1 MNGLLPLPRLKPR
14 WQHRKAKAEEEA
26 SFDSCSN
33 SMAHHEIN
41 SLSLCLNQ
49 KKQSAGIDNANRG
62 ADKTAAPEARQGPFP
77 HRPKREWLT
86 RGPWDLN
93 HRSGRHEFICTK
105 ALVDQLHGHKI
116 FLNS

>member
-1 MNGLLPLPRLKPR
+1 MMNV
-14 WQHRKAKAEEEA
+14 
-26 SFDSCSN
+26 
-33 SMAHHEIN
+33 
-41 SLSLCLNQ
+41 
-49 KKQSAGIDNANRG
+49 DNANRG
-62 ADKTAAPEARQGPFP
+62 ADKTAAPEARQGPFS

>member
-1 MNGLLPLPRLKPR
+1 MMNV
-14 WQHRKAKAEEEA
+14 
-26 SFDSCSN
+26 
-33 SMAHHEIN
+33 
-41 SLSLCLNQ
+41 
-49 KKQSAGIDNANRG
+49 DNANRG

-105 ALVDQLHGHKI
+105 ALVDQLQNPKFMLPDPHMTTEMSIKPWVLFQGKMDFI
-116 FLNS
+116 LGSNFRFV

>member
-1 MNGLLPLPRLKPR
+1 MMNV
-14 WQHRKAKAEEEA
+14 
-26 SFDSCSN
+26 
-33 SMAHHEIN
+33 
-41 SLSLCLNQ
+41 
-49 KKQSAGIDNANRG
+49 DNANRG

-105 ALVDQLHGHKI
+105 ALVDQLHNVIPVPNEK
-116 FLNS
+116 LNVT